1 MSKMLVQH
9 LPHLAGHRI
18 VLASASPRRHDLL
31 RLLGLTFEV
40 RPHPD
45 KSVTFLWHVRSVHVQ
60 ARQSSG
66 ELGTGN
72 NCAIMRL

>member
-1 MSKMLVQH
+1 MLVQH

-40 RPHPD
+40 KPHPD
-45 KSVTFLWHVRSVHVQ
+45 KSITFLQLFRERARTRDRAQESLAQGTPPRS
-60 ARQSSG
+60 
-66 ELGTGN
+66 
-72 NCAIMRL
+72 